1 MKSRTRLNKPQEHAW
16 VSASAVEE
24 VPCAE
29 LQDDQQVEDRTFLN
43 HSQVMLSCGQLEMQS
58 DTSNTPG
65 KCYSKRPR
73 FWVMKLQ

>member
-1 MKSRTRLNKPQEHAW
+1 MKSRTLLNKPQEHAW

-43 HSQVMLSCGQLEMQS
+43 HSQLCCLVDSWKCSL
-58 DTSNTPG
+58 TPLTHRESVTAKG
-65 KCYSKRPR
+65 PVSG
-73 FWVMKLQ
+73 